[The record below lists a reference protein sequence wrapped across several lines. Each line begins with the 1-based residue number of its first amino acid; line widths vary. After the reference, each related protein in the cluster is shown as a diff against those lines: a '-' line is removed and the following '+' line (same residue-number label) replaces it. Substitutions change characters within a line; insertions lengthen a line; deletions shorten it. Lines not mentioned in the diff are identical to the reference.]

1 MQYDGSPGLL
11 ELIHI
16 AALDALILHEQ
27 NARFRPFSPTAERDR
42 SDHGIE
48 GRFLDMVSEL
58 RVVERA
64 DRFNRRFEDLHLGVG
79 VGREVEPERIDAGNC
94 RTLARAIQ
102 ELLDAGG
109 D

>member
-1 MQYDGSPGLL
+1 MRGSA
-11 ELIHI
+11 H
-16 AALDALILHEQ
+16 
-27 NARFRPFSPTAERDR
+27 SPRLPNVIGPTN
-42 SDHGIE
+42 GIE
-48 GRFLDMVSEL
+48 GRFVDMVGEL